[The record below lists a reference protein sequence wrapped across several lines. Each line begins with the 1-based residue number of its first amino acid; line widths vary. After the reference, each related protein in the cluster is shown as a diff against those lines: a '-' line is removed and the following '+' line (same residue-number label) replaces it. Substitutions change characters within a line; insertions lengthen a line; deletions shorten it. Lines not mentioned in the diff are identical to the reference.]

1 MSAPDDG
8 PDYTVRAYTPAD
20 RPQVLGLLARSLG
33 PGPAGERSSEFF
45 AWKHE
50 RNPFGP
56 SFALVADAG
65 GELIGFRAFMRW
77 QFAAGERTATAVRAV
92 DTATDPAHQ
101 RKGVFRRLTE
111 AARDEVAGQAALV
124 FNTPN
129 DQSLPGYLRMGWEHV
144 GRPPVAIRPA
154 RPVRVAR
161 HARQAAGAP
170 GEAGGPASD
179 LPPAGDVLADDAA
192 LRPLLDAQ
200 PRDGRLHTVRTPGY
214 LRWRYADAP
223 GLDYRAV
230 ALPDGGGGLAG
241 LAIGRLRQRGPLA
254 ELSLAEA
261 LVRPG
266 DRRAA
271 RRLLARVA
279 RAGGDYAV
287 GSFDADATLRPARR
301 RAGYLPAPGQG
312 PTLVANPLQA
322 VSPDPCD
329 LRSWRLTLG
338 DLEVF

>member
-1 MSAPDDG
+1 MSA

-20 RPQVLGLLARSLG
+20 RPQVLALLTRALG
-33 PGPAGERSSEFF
+33 PGPAGERSAAFF

-50 RNPFGP
+50 HNPFGP
-56 SFALVADAG
+56 SLALVADAG
-65 GELIGFRAFMRW
+65 GALIGFRAFMRW
-77 QFAAGERTATAVRAV
+77 RFAVDGQPVEALRAV

-101 RKGVFRRLTE
+101 RRGVFRRLTE
-111 AARDEVAGQAALV
+111 AALDEAASQAAFV

-129 DQSLPGYLRMGWEHV
+129 AESLPGYLRMGWGHV
-144 GRPPVAIRPA
+144 GRPRVAIRPA

-161 HARQAAGAP
+161 HARRAAGAHGDARAVASALP
-170 GEAGGPASD
+170 HAGE
-179 LPPAGDVLADDAA
+179 VLADDAA
-192 LRPLLDAQ
+192 LEPLLDAQ
-200 PRDGRLHTVRTPGY
+200 PEDERLHTVRTRAY

-223 GLDYRAV
+223 GLDYRAL
-230 ALPDGGGGLAG
+230 ALPDGAGGLAG
-241 LAIGRLRQRGPLA
+241 LAIARLRERGPLTEVA
-254 ELSLAEA
+254 LADV

-271 RRLLARVA
+271 GQLLARVG

-287 GSFDADATLRPARR
+287 ACLDHDAILRAARR

-312 PTLVANPLQA
+312 PSLVANRLRA
-322 VSPDPCD
+322 LSPDPRE